1 MVPLRLVAGKKQK
14 DSTQTLDFNE
24 VRMPRLLS
32 VNVGLPRDVPWNGK
46 TVRTSVWK
54 SPVDGRRMVRKLD
67 IDGDAQADLAG
78 HGGEHRAV
86 FVYQMDSY
94 HYWEHFLGR
103 NDFAFGQFGE
113 NFTVEGLADSDVCIG
128 DRYRI
133 GGALF
138 EVTQP
143 RVTCYRVGIRMNEPR
158 MPALLVEHHRPGFYF
173 RVLQEGEVG
182 AGDDIV
188 KITEGLTDGSERI
201 TVADIDALL
210 YLPGHSS
217 EQLQRALRVPA
228 LSKGWQSSFQAMLQQ
243 DLSSKTVV
251 GNPGLADE
259 EPAPAW
265 PGFRPMRVAN
275 VNKES
280 DSVSS
285 FILSPID
292 EQPLP
297 LFRAGQFV
305 VLRLLVDPGKPP
317 VLRSYSLSDQPATDH
332 FRISVKSELNGIGSS
347 FLCNRAR
354 EGDLLDVSAPRGSF
368 TLRSN
373 QTPVV
378 LLSAG
383 VGATPVMSM
392 LHSLAAERSQQ
403 EIWWIYGARNRVD
416 HPFAEESRSLLK
428 QLSRGRGYIVYSR
441 PATTDRVGG
450 DFDAPGHI
458 DTALLEKI
466 GVSRGSDFYLCGPP
480 SFLQNMRDGL
490 RNWGVLAANV
500 HTEIFG
506 SLEAIT
512 PGMAQ
517 VVHTPHLPQG
527 PPGSGPP
534 VSFAR
539 SGITAAWDP
548 KFASLLE
555 LAEACDVPVRWSC
568 RIGVCHTCMTG
579 LIDGSISYNPD
590 PLERPVPGNVL
601 VCCSKP
607 NAGVT
612 LDL

>member
-1 MVPLRLVAGKKQK
+1 
-14 DSTQTLDFNE
+14 
-24 VRMPRLLS
+24 MPRLLS
-32 VNVGLPRDVPWNGK
+32 VNVGLPRDVTWNGK

-54 SPVDGRRMVRKLD
+54 SPVSGRRMVRKLD

-78 HGGEHRAV
+78 HGGEQRAV

-94 HYWEHFLGR
+94 HYWQSFLDR
-103 NDFAFGQFGE
+103 SDFTFGQFGE
-113 NFTVEGLADSDVCIG
+113 NFTVEGLLDSEVCVG

-133 GGALF
+133 GDAIF

-158 MPALLVEHHRPGFYF
+158 MPALLVAHHRPGFYF

-188 KITEGLTDGSERI
+188 KITDGPERMS
-201 TVADIDALL
+201 VADVDALL
-210 YLPGHSS
+210 YLPGPSR
-217 EQLQRALRVPA
+217 EQLQRALRIPA
-228 LSKGWQSSFQAMLQQ
+228 LSKGWQGSFRAMLQQ
-243 DLSSKTVV
+243 DLGSKTSG
-251 GNPGLADE
+251 GNPGLATE

-265 PGFRPMRVAN
+265 PGFRPMRVATIH
-275 VNKES
+275 KES
-280 DSVSS
+280 ESVTS
-285 FILSPID
+285 FVLVPADKQSLS
-292 EQPLP
+292 
-297 LFRAGQFV
+297 LFQAGQFV
-305 VLRLLVDPGKPP
+305 VLRLIIDPGKAP
-317 VLRSYSLSDQPATDH
+317 VLRSYSLSDLPASDH
-332 FRISVKSELNGIGSS
+332 LRISVKSELKGIGSS
-347 FLCNRAR
+347 FLCDRAR
-354 EGDLLDVSAPRGSF
+354 EGDVLDVSAPRGSF
-368 TLRSN
+368 TLRAGQS
-373 QTPVV
+373 PVV

-392 LHSLAAERSQQ
+392 LHALASEKSQR
-403 EIWWIYGARNRVD
+403 EIWWIYAARNRVE

-441 PATTDRVGG
+441 PAATDQVGT

-458 DTALLEKI
+458 DAALLKRI
-466 GVSRGSDFYLCGPP
+466 GVSERSDFYLCGPS

-490 RNWGVLAANV
+490 QTWGVPADNV

-506 SLEAIT
+506 ALESIT

-517 VVHTPHLPQG
+517 VAHTPHQPQG

-539 SGITAAWDP
+539 SGITVTWDS
-548 KFASLLE
+548 KFTSLLE

-568 RIGVCHTCMTG
+568 RTGVCHTCMTG
-579 LIDGSISYNPD
+579 LIAGSITYNPE
-590 PLERPVPGNVL
+590 PLERPAPGNVL
-601 VCCSKP
+601 VCCSQP